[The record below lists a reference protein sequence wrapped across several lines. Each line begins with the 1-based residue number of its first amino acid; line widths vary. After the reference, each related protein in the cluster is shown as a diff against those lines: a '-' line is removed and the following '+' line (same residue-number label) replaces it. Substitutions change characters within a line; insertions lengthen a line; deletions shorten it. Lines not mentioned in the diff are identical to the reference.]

1 MAAGIFIS
9 CLRFLTSLEMYIQ
22 MMKSHAKEKFLAY
35 KGYFKVPEG
44 L

>member
-9 CLRFLTSLEMYIQ
+9 CLRFQTSLEMYIQ
-22 MMKSHAKEKFLAY
+22 LMKSHASETFVAY